1 MAWRQPDNGVIGTD
15 NATSIF
21 VKIDFED
28 AFNCVNR
35 QAFLK
40 QCRENFPGL
49 SRWAEWCYDQP
60 SNLYFGTN
68 LIVSENGV
76 QQGDPLGPMLFALA
90 LQPLLIQLHE
100 GISAQGLQLAYSYL
114 DDLILAGDQ
123 QEVAG
128 AFHSFKSAADKIGL
142 KFNTAKCEVVSVAEF
157 NSSINRKLFPK

>member
-1 MAWRQPDNGVIGTD
+1 M
-15 NATSIF
+15 
-21 VKIDFED
+21 
-28 AFNCVNR
+28 
-35 QAFLK
+35 K